1 MRSPARRVAHSFF
14 FMKLPRL
21 PLALALWSWTAGLL
35 LAQKP
40 YEVMDYGRFL
50 SATFH
55 NAAGKSTFDQKGSSA
70 NKGIAIKLGKEGSAA
85 MVFDTELLRMA
96 GGWTGGYLKYTGVAF
111 DGAHGPNPKPPAEAQ
126 IVFETN
132 PTGPGWSQGDDFK
145 DPRPLPTGPG
155 AAKIPFG
162 PLPKTWAKYKGL
174 YLHGD
179 NVVLAYTV
187 GTAAMLELPSLEVAA
202 EQNFLGRTFQ
212 VLEKGAASR
221 LLVAEGAEGATAAVQ
236 GETVVLNDPSSNRVL
251 DASPENPGWRVVI
264 GALGLPKG
272 AVWEIVGKSRVEL
285 KLPAFAGSEHFK
297 VVYWRG
303 TEGDVQKATAALS
316 KLAKPADLKPLTK
329 GGPAHWTEEVTTT
342 GKLGAAEGGFP
353 YAVDTIGLP
362 SENPYKSWI
371 RVGGFDFFADGRI
384 AFCTWSGDVWVGKG
398 IDEKLEQVTWH
409 RYATGLFQALGLK
422 IVDDQIYV
430 LGRDQITRFHDLNGD
445 GEADAYENFNN
456 DVQVTPG
463 FHEFAF
469 DLQTDP
475 QGNFYFAKGGP
486 VNPGGRGWGPLSDHN
501 GCLFKVSKDGERF
514 EVYATGLRAPNGVG
528 MSPTGQVSV
537 GDNQGTWVPV
547 DYIHYVKQ
555 GEFIE
560 VPDLAHRG
568 DAAPDK
574 YSEHLCWIPYDMD
587 NSCGS
592 HVWVTSDKFG
602 PLKGEMLYLSYGK
615 SSLFTVLKEK
625 VGNSM
630 QGGVVKLPL
639 KFDTG
644 IMRARFN
651 AQDGQLYVAGLRGW
665 QTNGAKDGGL
675 HRVRYTGDP
684 ATVQNSLRITDK
696 GIHIGFTNALETSSA
711 SDAGNYS
718 IQQYTYKWAKDYG
731 SPEFKASDPTQK
743 GRDTVDIKSVTVS
756 PDKKSV
762 FLEVPGLQPVM
773 QMRIKMKI
781 NSEAGAPVP
790 GEIGN
795 TINVVGKE

>member
-1 MRSPARRVAHSFF
+1 
-14 FMKLPRL
+14 
-21 PLALALWSWTAGLL
+21 
-35 LAQKP
+35 
-40 YEVMDYGRFL
+40 MDYGRFL

-55 NAAGKSTFDQKGSSA
+55 NAQGKSTFDQKGSAA
-70 NKGIAIKLGKEGSAA
+70 NKGIAIKLGKDGDGA

-96 GGWTGGYLKYTGVAF
+96 GGWAGGYVKYMGVAF
-111 DGAHGPNPKPPAEAQ
+111 DGGHGPNPKPPEKAQ

-187 GTAAMLELPSLEVAA
+187 GTAAVLELPSLEVAA
-202 EQNFLGRTFQ
+202 EQNFLTRTFQ
-212 VLEKGAASR
+212 VFDKGAATR
-221 LLVAEGAEGATAAVQ
+221 LLVAEVPEGALVEVK
-236 GETVVLNDPSSNRVL
+236 GDTVVTTEEQPIKNGVK
-251 DASPENPGWRVVI
+251 DAPLRMVI
-264 GALGLPKG
+264 GTSGLPKG
-272 AVWEIVGKSRVEL
+272 AAWEIVASRRVEL
-285 KLPAFAGSEHFK
+285 KLPAFAGGEHFK
-297 VVYWRG
+297 LALWKG
-303 TEGDVQKATAALS
+303 GEADLSNATAALA
-316 KLAKPADLKPLTK
+316 KLAKPLDLKPLTK

-342 GKLGAAEGGFP
+342 GKLGEATGGFP
-353 YAVDTIGLP
+353 YAVDTITLP
-362 SENPYKSWI
+362 TENPYKSWI

-398 IDEKLEQVTWH
+398 IDEKLEKITWH

-430 LGRDQITRFHDLNGD
+430 LGRDQITRFSDLNGD

-486 VNPGGRGWGPLSDHN
+486 VNPGGRGWGPLSEHN
-501 GCLFKVSKDGERF
+501 GCLFKISKDGEKF

-547 DYIHYVKQ
+547 DYIHFVKQ
-555 GEFIE
+555 GDFIE

-568 DAAPDK
+568 DAVPEK

-665 QTNGAKDGGL
+665 QTNGAKDGAL
-675 HRVRYTGDP
+675 QRVRYTGRP
-684 ATVQNSLRITDK
+684 ATIQNSLRVTDK
-696 GIHIGFTNALETSSA
+696 GIHIGFTNNLETASA
-711 SDAGNYS
+711 SDPGNYS
-718 IQQYTYKWAKDYG
+718 IQQYTYKWSKEYG
-731 SPEFKASDPTQK
+731 SPEFKVSDPTQK
-743 GRDTVDIKSVTVS
+743 GRDTVEIKSVTVS

-781 NSEAGAPVP
+781 NSEPTTDDPGAPVP

>member
-1 MRSPARRVAHSFF
+1 
-14 FMKLPRL
+14 MKISRFPV
-21 PLALALWSWTAGLL
+21 ALALWCCSAGAL

-40 YEVMDYGRFL
+40 YEVMDYGRFF

-55 NAAGKSTFDQKGSSA
+55 NTQGKPTFDQKGCAA
-70 NKGIAIKLGKEGSAA
+70 NKGIAIKLGKDGTGG
-85 MVFDTELLRMA
+85 MIFDTELMRMA
-96 GGWTGGYLKYTGVAF
+96 GGWTGGYLKFTGVVF
-111 DGAHGPNPKPPAEAQ
+111 DGAHGPNPKPAAEAQ
-126 IVFETN
+126 MFFETN

-145 DPRPLPTGPG
+145 DPRTLPTGPG

-179 NVVLAYTV
+179 DVVLAYSV
-187 GTAAMLELPSLEVAA
+187 GTAPVLELPGLTAG
-202 EQNFLGRTFQ
+202 EQTYLTRTFQ
-212 VLEKGAASR
+212 VLDKGAASR
-221 LLVAEGAEGATAAVQ
+221 LLVAEGVEGATAEVQ
-236 GETVVLNDPSSNRVL
+236 GESVVLSDDPKK
-251 DASPENPGWRVVI
+251 PESRIVI
-264 GALGLPKG
+264 GGVNLPKG
-272 AVWEIVGKSRVEL
+272 AAWEVVGKSRVEL
-285 KLPAFAGSEHFK
+285 KLPAFAGTEHFM
-297 VVYWRG
+297 VVIWKG
-303 TEGDVQKATAALS
+303 TESDVPKALNGVLAF
-316 KLAKPADLKPLTK
+316 AKPLDLKPLTK
-329 GGPAHWTEEVTTT
+329 GGPAHWTEEVTTS
-342 GKLGAAEGGFP
+342 GKLGEAAAGFP
-353 YAVDTIGLP
+353 YAVDTIELP
-362 SENPYKSWI
+362 MQNPYKSWI
-371 RVGGFDFFADGRI
+371 RVGGFDFFADGRL
-384 AFCTWSGDVWVGKG
+384 AFCTWSGDVWIGKG
-398 IDEKLEQVTWH
+398 INDQLDKVTWH

-430 LGRDQITRFHDLNGD
+430 LGRDQITRFADLNGD

-463 FHEFAF
+463 FHEFTF

-475 QGNFYFAKGGP
+475 QGNFFFAKGGP

-501 GCLFKVSKDGERF
+501 GCLFKVSKDGEKF
-514 EVYATGLRAPNGVG
+514 EVYATGLRAPNGIG

-537 GDNQGTWVPV
+537 GDNQGTWVPT
-547 DYIHYVKQ
+547 DYIHFVKP

-568 DAAPDK
+568 DKVPEQ
-574 YSEHLCWIPYDMD
+574 YGEHLCWIPYDLD

-630 QGGVVKLPL
+630 QGGVVRLPL
-639 KFDTG
+639 KFETG
-644 IMRARFN
+644 IMRARFS

-675 HRVRYTGDP
+675 YRVRYTGQP
-684 ATVQNSLRITDK
+684 VTVQNSLRVTDK
-696 GIHIGFTNALETSSA
+696 GIHIGFTNPLETASA

-718 IQQYTYKWAKDYG
+718 IQQYTYKWSKEYG
-731 SPEFKASDPTQK
+731 SPEFKVSDPTQK
-743 GRDTVDIKSVTVS
+743 GRDTVEIRSVTVS

-762 FLEVPGLQPVM
+762 FLEVPGLAPVM
-773 QMRIKMKI
+773 QMRIRMKI
-781 NSEAGAPVP
+781 NAEAVGEKPGTPVP
-790 GEIGN
+790 NEVAN